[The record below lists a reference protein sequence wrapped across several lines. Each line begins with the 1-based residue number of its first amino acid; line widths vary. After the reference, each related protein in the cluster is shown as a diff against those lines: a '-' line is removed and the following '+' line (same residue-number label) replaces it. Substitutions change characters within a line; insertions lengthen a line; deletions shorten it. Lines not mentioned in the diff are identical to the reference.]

1 LDDDAM
7 VNDLPITNGTHRDLR
22 LGVRPMDEAGLGP
35 DHHGH
40 DYLMR
45 PGDEWYVRAPG
56 QDVTFAIQVG
66 ADAMVVLVGG
76 CDFEAVSVNEQIVGE
91 RPLLAEL
98 PRAD

>member
-1 LDDDAM
+1 
-7 VNDLPITNGTHRDLR
+7 
-22 LGVRPMDEAGLGP
+22 MDHAGLGP
-35 DHHGH
+35 DHHGP

-56 QDVTFAIQVG
+56 QDVTFAIQIG
-66 ADAMVVLVGG
+66 SDAIVVLVGG
-76 CDFEAVSVNEQIVGE
+76 CDIEAGSVNEQIVGE